1 MAFEF
6 IRHVVPGT
14 FFILFSLWWMV
25 NIFCSY
31 FVANLNQKLLGK
43 KENGYRNSIS
53 FTCWDPFCCN
63 KYSKRSYQH
72 INGGPIEIYLKL
84 LCLIGAIIGE
94 YLAEKNN
101 SSGKNVQHIIMYT
114 FFTIHP
120 IFELIYYYK
129 WMEIIPKNLDYISA
143 ILAFGVEGFLFHE
156 HLHGRHLMDV
166 QVHSYLIISIGL
178 CGISVLL
185 EMIYIDDVR
194 PALARA
200 CFTMLQGTW
209 FYHIAF
215 ILYPPTSSYFQPW
228 NLEDHNQMML
238 VTSLFAGH
246 LALILLFEFF
256 LGVLIYKVGFFFK
269 KTYLFINLVT
279 TIHFFLNFNFQR
291 VKRSGSFHS
300 LAVEDEDT
308 AYELITEEKESITC

>member
-25 NIFCSY
+25 NIFWSY
-31 FVANLNQKLLGK
+31 FVANLNQKLHGK
-43 KENGYRNSIS
+43 KENGYKNSIS
-53 FTCWDPFCCN
+53 FTCDPIFC
-63 KYSKRSYQH
+63 SKRPTQQH
-72 INGGPIEIYLKL
+72 RNGPIEVYLKL
-84 LCLIGAIIGE
+84 ICLIGAIIGE
-94 YLAEKNN
+94 YLANLDEH
-101 SSGKNVQHIIMYT
+101 SSGKNVQHIIMYA

-129 WMEIIPKNLDYISA
+129 LMEIIPKNMDYISA

-166 QVHSYLIISIGL
+166 QAHSYLIISIGL

-200 CFTMLQGTW
+200 CFSMLQGTW
-209 FYHIAF
+209 FYQIAF
-215 ILYPPTSSYFQPW
+215 ILYPPSSGYFQHW
-228 NLEDHNQMML
+228 NFEDHGQMML
-238 VTSLFAGH
+238 VTSLFAAH
-246 LALILLFEFF
+246 LAFILLFEFF
-256 LGVLIYKVGFFFK
+256 LGVLIYKVSSK
-269 KTYLFINLVT
+269 
-279 TIHFFLNFNFQR
+279 FLEIILSVCKVNF
-291 VKRSGSFHS
+291 
-300 LAVEDEDT
+300 EP
-308 AYELITEEKESITC
+308 LIF